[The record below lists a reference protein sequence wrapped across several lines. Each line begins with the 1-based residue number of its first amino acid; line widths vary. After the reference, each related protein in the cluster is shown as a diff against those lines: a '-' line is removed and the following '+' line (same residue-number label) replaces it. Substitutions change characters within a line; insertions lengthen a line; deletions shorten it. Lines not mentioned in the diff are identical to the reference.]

1 MKSDIDRSGEII
13 QRSRS
18 ECRCSARERSPRKST
33 VHKKV
38 FTTRHMPLISHQ
50 RAEVLPVRK
59 MDSDRIREFYCG
71 HPPDLSCIT
80 DVNKRHFRLLLPN
93 GRFFKVK
100 DVIRTPM
107 DLQRWLIR
115 LSPLDVY
122 YSTSTYLN
130 PTSVSP
136 RPRTASE
143 YWGPG
148 NIILGNDVAFDLD
161 RRPLSILN
169 LERARKDAVRLLDL
183 MLDRQYSLKYAA
195 FSGSKGFHLVFSDRD
210 TGLEEDHRSREK
222 EIIGRRKALVEEVT
236 QRGIRIDTS
245 VTVDTRRIIRL
256 PGTLNSKTGYCCQ
269 TLTLEQLRA
278 PVAEW
283 LDVVERIEGHRTIPR
298 FGWKPLSGHRPALR
312 TPHPDGEV
320 EVGYT
325 TYITSSV
332 LGTKG
337 RHAVLLTLPRGTL
350 EGAVR
355 RLSQAQRV
363 YDLTDV
369 YIFEL
374 PRSYQV
380 ICLKTVQRNRYQKIL
395 DSVRSPSSSQLR
407 RYDRVSLRM
416 GPLIDQNMRELE
428 PSAKFV
434 TFLECPAATRERTFV
449 SRGHIDFLEKH
460 GFTPLV
466 HPRTHG
472 SGEFKLVDAEVRL

>member
-1 MKSDIDRSGEII
+1 
-13 QRSRS
+13 
-18 ECRCSARERSPRKST
+18 
-33 VHKKV
+33 
-38 FTTRHMPLISHQ
+38 
-50 RAEVLPVRK
+50 
-59 MDSDRIREFYCG
+59 MDSELIREFYAG
-71 HPPDLSCIT
+71 HVPDLSRIT

-100 DVIRTPM
+100 DVIRTPQ

-115 LSPLDVY
+115 LKPLDVY

-136 RPRTASE
+136 RPRSAAE

-169 LERARKDAVRLLDL
+169 LERARRDAVRLLDL
-183 MLDRQYSLKYAA
+183 MLDSEYHPKYAA
-195 FSGSKGFHLVFSDRD
+195 FSGSKGFHLVLSDRD
-210 TGLEEDHRSREK
+210 TEMEADHRSREK
-222 EIIGRRKALVEEVT
+222 AIIERRKALVEMVS
-236 QRGIRIDTS
+236 QRGIQTDTS

-269 TLTLEQLRA
+269 ILTLEQLRT
-278 PVAEW
+278 PVAKW
-283 LDVVERIEGHRTIPR
+283 LDDIERIKEHRVIPR
-298 FGWKPLSGHRPALR
+298 FGWKPLSGHRPAR
-312 TPHPDGEV
+312 TAPQPDIAVGA
-320 EVGYT
+320 GYT
-325 TYITSSV
+325 TFITSSV

-337 RHAVLLTLPRGTL
+337 RHAVLLTLPKGML
-350 EGAVR
+350 ESVTM
-355 RLSQAQRV
+355 RLARAQQE
-363 YDLTDV
+363 YDLTDI

-395 DSVRSPSSSQLR
+395 DSVRSPSAGQLR
-407 RYDRVSLRM
+407 RYERVSLRM

-428 PSAKFV
+428 PSARFV
-434 TFLECPAATRERTFV
+434 TFLECPEAIRERTFV

-460 GFTPLV
+460 GFTTMV
-466 HPRTHG
+466 HPKVHG
-472 SGEFKLVDAEVRL
+472 SGEFKLVDTEVRL

>member
-1 MKSDIDRSGEII
+1 M
-13 QRSRS
+13 
-18 ECRCSARERSPRKST
+18 C
-33 VHKKV
+33 
-38 FTTRHMPLISHQ
+38 
-50 RAEVLPVRK
+50 AEVLPDRK
-59 MDSDRIREFYCG
+59 MDSDSIREFYAG
-71 HPPDLSCIT
+71 HPPDLSRIT
-80 DVNKRHFRLLLPN
+80 EVNKRHFRLLLPN

-130 PTSVSP
+130 PTLVSP

-148 NIILGNDVAFDLD
+148 NIVLGNDVAFDLD
-161 RRPLSILN
+161 RQPLSILN

-183 MLDRQYSLKYAA
+183 MLEKQYSPKYAA
-195 FSGSKGFHLVFSDRD
+195 FSGSKGFHLVFSDRA

-222 EIIGRRKALVEEVT
+222 EIIVRRKALVEELT
-236 QRGIRIDTS
+236 QKGIRIDTS

-283 LDVVERIEGHRTIPR
+283 LDALERIEGHRTIPR
-298 FGWKPLSGHRPALR
+298 FGWKPLSGHKPAIR
-312 TPHPDGEV
+312 APHPDGEAN
-320 EVGYT
+320 VGYT

-337 RHAVLLTLPRGTL
+337 RHAVLMTLPKGTL
-350 EGAVR
+350 EGTVR
-355 RLSQAQRV
+355 SLSQAQQV
-363 YDLTDV
+363 YDLTDI

-395 DSVRSPSSSQLR
+395 DSVCSPSSGQLR

-428 PSAKFV
+428 PSARFV
-434 TFLECPAATRERTFV
+434 TLLECPVATRERTFV
-449 SRGHIDFLEKH
+449 SRGHIGFLEKH
-460 GFTPLV
+460 GFITLV
-466 HPRTHG
+466 HPRIHG

>member
-1 MKSDIDRSGEII
+1 VKSDIDRSGEII

-100 DVIRTPM
+100 DVIRTPR
-107 DLQRWLIR
+107 DLQGWLIR
-115 LSPLDVY
+115 SRPLDVY